1 MLENA
6 RNCESRLN
14 STDQALNLS
23 WSHLK
28 PKNFNNL
35 RRRLEGRNSSL
46 GRMPEV
52 HIQGLITQSMGVE
65 RKLPL

>member
-14 STDQALNLS
+14 STDQELNLS

-28 PKNFNNL
+28 PKNFNTL
-35 RRRLEGRNSSL
+35 RRRLVGRKSRL

-65 RKLPL
+65 RKSPL